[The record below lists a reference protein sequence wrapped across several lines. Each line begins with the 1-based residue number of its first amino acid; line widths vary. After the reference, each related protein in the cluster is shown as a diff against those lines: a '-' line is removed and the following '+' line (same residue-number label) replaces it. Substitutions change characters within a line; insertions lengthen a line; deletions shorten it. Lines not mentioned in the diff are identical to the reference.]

1 MTSLRSESLGNAL
14 AAKVQSLAEPAG
26 AKVRASTLPAAL
38 RFGLACV
45 QHTAHSAQHTAHSAQ
60 RTAHSASCQYAAH
73 MQWILLQGAKFGA
86 LKGGS
91 TAYVQHIPR
100 EGKSAQR
107 TAHSAQ
113 HIPGLYIPG
122 VKFTPGNVQ
131 DLGGLCPSWSVLLT
145 PSRCTNSPPNSFT
158 T

>member
-1 MTSLRSESLGNAL
+1 MLVTIKVPNLRSESLGNAL

-45 QHTAHSAQHTAHSAQ
+45 QHAAHSAQHTAHSAQ

-73 MQWILLQGAKFGA
+73 MQWILLQGTKFGA

-113 HIPGLYIPG
+113 HTAHSAPRTAHSAQRTA
-122 VKFTPGNVQ
+122 VKKGFPQ
-131 DLGGLCPSWSVLLT
+131 LL
-145 PSRCTNSPPNSFT
+145 PKKHHF
-158 T
+158 

>member
-1 MTSLRSESLGNAL
+1 MRPTIKVPNLRSESLGNAL

-73 MQWILLQGAKFGA
+73 MQWILLQGTKFGA

-91 TAYVQHIPR
+91 TAYVQQALVQLRSRPWSRPWTLRSR
-100 EGKSAQR
+100 ETLDEPIATLLVTGTVCPGATSQR
-107 TAHSAQ
+107 H
-113 HIPGLYIPG
+113 PM
-122 VKFTPGNVQ
+122 
-131 DLGGLCPSWSVLLT
+131 
-145 PSRCTNSPPNSFT
+145 
-158 T
+158 